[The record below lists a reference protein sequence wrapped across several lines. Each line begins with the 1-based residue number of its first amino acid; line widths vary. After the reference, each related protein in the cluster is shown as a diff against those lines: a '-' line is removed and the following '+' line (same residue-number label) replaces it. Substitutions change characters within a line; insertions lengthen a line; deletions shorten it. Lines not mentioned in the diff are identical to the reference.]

1 MSVKGLRIGVP
12 KEFFSAGLQPDVE
25 VAVRAALAEYEKLGA
40 RLVPISLPNAELGI
54 PVYYVIA
61 PAEASSN
68 LARFD
73 GVRYGHRATEF
84 SDLNDMGVIEPLVGT
99 T

>member
-1 MSVKGLRIGVP
+1 MP
-12 KEFFSAGLQPDVE
+12 KEFFGTGLQPDVE
-25 VAVRAALAEYEKLGA
+25 AAVRAALAEYEKLGA
-40 RLVPISLPNAELGI
+40 KLVPISLPNAELGI

-73 GVRYGHRATEF
+73 GVRYGHRAANVRRPERHDPQVARGGLRRR
-84 SDLNDMGVIEPLVGT
+84 SPSAAS
-99 T
+99 